1 MMTQNNDIM
10 KEDMENMLLK
20 QIKNAVRR
28 SADYKVFHEVAWLAP
43 TLKDHKQIGV
53 KEVSI
58 IHKEVLKQA
67 KCALTKETSISS
79 RRPTLAR

>member
-1 MMTQNNDIM
+1 MMSDFTSHKSNLPEFLNQYKVLMMTQNNDIM

-43 TLKDHKQIGV
+43 TLKDHK
-53 KEVSI
+53 
-58 IHKEVLKQA
+58 
-67 KCALTKETSISS
+67 
-79 RRPTLAR
+79 